1 SIIVAPLLAQNA
13 DLSGQTIN
21 WGVVSSSVTTGENN
35 AIAALKQV
43 MSQYSTDASRV
54 YVTGNSMGGIGTWD
68 MLIKYNAYTG
78 TDGKIFAAG
87 MPLAGADYDNG
98 YPTPPDSVIQALKNV
113 PIWAIH
119 GSGDTSVPLGWDR
132 NVYAA
137 EQKIGGIMKY
147 TEDPSLGHDV
157 WDTYYTQAGPWN
169 WLYSQKLSTGTTPTP
184 APTQAP
190 TQTPAPTATP
200 KPVASPDNTVVKAGS
215 TTAIT
220 DASGNKWTITSG
232 GQVAVNG
239 VVDATTARVTVL
251 AYEKGLVWQ
260 ENADNLWW
268 SKSKPTYAW
277 GPAAGTSTS
286 PIPPTSTPA
295 PTPAP
300 TSAPTGAI
308 VVGSGSD
315 SIVLMMSEDADG
327 PAGAAGRDA
336 QFTVNVDGKQIGGL
350 QTVTASH
357 AAGQKQAFEFRGN
370 YGVGTHTVTVT
381 FANNSMTQGD
391 KAAFNDGGDR
401 NLYVDSVTYDGT
413 AVKTTTTPIYTSP
426 LFPPNGP
433 LDPGNAV
440 FTVTDKTAVPAG
452 APSTPTTTPA
462 TVNVGSGTD
471 TLVLKMSEDPYQ
483 GDAQFTVKVD
493 GKQVGGTLTT
503 TAVSWQGQT
512 QEFDLHGNWGTG
524 AHQVTVTYLND
535 ASGQKDAAGNTYDAQ
550 DRNLYVN
557 AMSYDGKAVSGTPWE
572 LFSNGSKTFTVPAT
586 TTTTSTSAA
595 QAQPTITQTLASG
608 QVSTVDASKA
618 GTTQAN
624 GDTFSL
630 TASGV
635 GKAVL
640 GAATETLRFAGMSN
654 LSLTG
659 GTGKAT
665 VIADRGTHTF
675 TAGKGAL
682 DVTGGTGADTYVVN
696 AGAGALTVQ
705 DFSRAQGDVLSIDR
719 RLQAG
724 AVIGSDGHGGTAISF
739 HAASPVTGTIDLKNV
754 AALPTDSI
762 WV

>member
-1 SIIVAPLLAQNA
+1 MI
-13 DLSGQTIN
+13 
-21 WGVVSSSVTTGENN
+21 
-35 AIAALKQV
+35 
-43 MSQYSTDASRV
+43 
-54 YVTGNSMGGIGTWD
+54 
-68 MLIKYNAYTG
+68 
-78 TDGKIFAAG
+78 
-87 MPLAGADYDNG
+87 
-98 YPTPPDSVIQALKNV
+98 
-113 PIWAIH
+113 
-119 GSGDTSVPLGWDR
+119 
-132 NVYAA
+132 
-137 EQKIGGIMKY
+137 
-147 TEDPSLGHDV
+147 
-157 WDTYYTQAGPWN
+157 
-169 WLYSQKLSTGTTPTP
+169 
-184 APTQAP
+184 
-190 TQTPAPTATP
+190 
-200 KPVASPDNTVVKAGS
+200 KAGS
-215 TTAIT
+215 TAAIV
-220 DASGNKWTITSG
+220 DAAGNKWTITSG

-260 ENADNLWW
+260 ENADKLWW
-268 SKSKPTYAW
+268 SKSKPTDAW
-277 GPAAGTSTS
+277 GPAAGTTTS
-286 PIPPTSTPA
+286 PIPPTVTPVPTPA
-295 PTPAP
+295 PTPVP
-300 TSAPTGAI
+300 SGAI

-327 PAGAAGRDA
+327 PIGAAGRDA
-336 QFTVNVDGKQIGGL
+336 QFTVN
-350 QTVTASH
+350 
-357 AAGQKQAFEFRGN
+357 
-370 YGVGTHTVTVT
+370 
-381 FANNSMTQGD
+381 
-391 KAAFNDGGDR
+391 
-401 NLYVDSVTYDGT
+401 
-413 AVKTTTTPIYTSP
+413 
-426 LFPPNGP
+426 
-433 LDPGNAV
+433 
-440 FTVTDKTAVPAG
+440 
-452 APSTPTTTPA
+452 
-462 TVNVGSGTD
+462 
-471 TLVLKMSEDPYQ
+471 
-483 GDAQFTVKVD
+483 VD

-524 AHQVTVTYLND
+524 AHQVTITYLND

-739 HAASPVTGTIDLKNV
+739 HAAGPVTGTIDLKNV

-762 WV
+762 RWV

>member
-1 SIIVAPLLAQNA
+1 
-13 DLSGQTIN
+13 
-21 WGVVSSSVTTGENN
+21 
-35 AIAALKQV
+35 
-43 MSQYSTDASRV
+43 
-54 YVTGNSMGGIGTWD
+54 
-68 MLIKYNAYTG
+68 
-78 TDGKIFAAG
+78 
-87 MPLAGADYDNG
+87 
-98 YPTPPDSVIQALKNV
+98 
-113 PIWAIH
+113 
-119 GSGDTSVPLGWDR
+119 
-132 NVYAA
+132 
-137 EQKIGGIMKY
+137 
-147 TEDPSLGHDV
+147 
-157 WDTYYTQAGPWN
+157 
-169 WLYSQKLSTGTTPTP
+169 
-184 APTQAP
+184 
-190 TQTPAPTATP
+190 
-200 KPVASPDNTVVKAGS
+200 
-215 TTAIT
+215 
-220 DASGNKWTITSG
+220 ITSG

-260 ENADNLWW
+260 ENADKLWW
-268 SKSKPTYAW
+268 SKSKPTDAW
-277 GPAAGTSTS
+277 GPAAGTTTS
-286 PIPPTSTPA
+286 PIPPTVTPVPTPA
-295 PTPAP
+295 PTPVP
-300 TSAPTGAI
+300 SGAI

-327 PAGAAGRDA
+327 PIGAAGRDA

-370 YGVGTHTVTVT
+370 YGPGTHTVTVT

-413 AVKTTTTPIYTSP
+413 VVKTTTTPIYTSP

-433 LDPGNAV
+433 LDLGNAV

-462 TVNVGSGTD
+462 AVSVGSGAD

-483 GDAQFTVKVD
+483 GDGQFTVAVD

-524 AHQVTVTYLND
+524 AHQVTITYLND

-739 HAASPVTGTIDLKNV
+739 HAAGPVTGTIDLKNV

-762 WV
+762 RWV